1 MKLKEAALIRSGLVL
16 SRKQAK
22 NEISVRYPL
31 ITLRSISPKGYI
43 NRDSLEIYAAAQ
55 PLNDEYLTHPDDI
68 VIRLS
73 FPYTA
78 VLIDE
83 TTSDMV
89 ISSNF
94 VVIRTDKQKILPEY
108 LVWLLNTEEVR
119 RRTYDNTTS
128 NMLGAIKSKYYAEFE
143 IEPISIDNQRK
154 IARLHALAQKEIQLL
169 LELADEKE
177 KYYARAIQLAQSKMT
192 RSNNYDDKK

>member
-1 MKLKEAALIRSGLVL
+1 MKLREAALIRSGLVL

-22 NEISVRYPL
+22 TSICVRYPL
-31 ITLRSISPKGYI
+31 ITLRSISSKGYI
-43 NRDSLEIYAAAQ
+43 DRELLDIYAAAQ
-55 PLNDEYLTHPDDI
+55 PLNDEYLTHQGDI

-94 VVIRTDKQKILPEY
+94 VVIRADKQKILPEY

-143 IEPISIDNQRK
+143 IEPISIADQRK
-154 IARLHALAQKEIQLL
+154 IAGIYALAQREVRLL
-169 LELADEKE
+169 LKLADEKE
-177 KYYARAIQLAQSKMT
+177 KYYARAIQLAQSKLT
-192 RSNNYDDKK
+192 RRNDYDN

>member
-43 NRDSLEIYAAAQ
+43 NKDSLEVYAAAQ
-55 PLNDEYLTHPDDI
+55 PLNDEYLTHQGDI

-83 TTSDMV
+83 TTADMV

-94 VVIRTDKQKILPEY
+94 VVIRADKQKILPEY

-143 IEPISIDNQRK
+143 IEPISIADQRK
-154 IARLHALAQKEIQLL
+154 IAGLYALAQREVQLL
-169 LELADEKE
+169 LELADEKA

-192 RSNNYDDKK
+192 RSNDYDN